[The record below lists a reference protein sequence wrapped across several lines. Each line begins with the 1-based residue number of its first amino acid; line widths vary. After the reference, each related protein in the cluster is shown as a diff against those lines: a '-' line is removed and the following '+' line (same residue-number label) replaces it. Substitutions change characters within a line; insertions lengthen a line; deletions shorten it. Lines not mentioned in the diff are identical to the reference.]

1 MIPKLN
7 KYLCSKTT
15 FNEYSLRIMIGV
27 KVDNKIQL
35 NNSQYDDELDG
46 GIDGGRRKRK
56 KKKAEV
62 NIYDIYEPF
71 DLEKGHF
78 TMQDHEIK
86 MTDLPER

>member
-1 MIPKLN
+1 MTISQLASVKFLN
-7 KYLCSKTT
+7 DFRLPLIVSILQYK
-15 FNEYSLRIMIGV
+15 SLSLSNHLV
-27 KVDNKIQL
+27 C
-35 NNSQYDDELDG
+35 QYDDDIDG